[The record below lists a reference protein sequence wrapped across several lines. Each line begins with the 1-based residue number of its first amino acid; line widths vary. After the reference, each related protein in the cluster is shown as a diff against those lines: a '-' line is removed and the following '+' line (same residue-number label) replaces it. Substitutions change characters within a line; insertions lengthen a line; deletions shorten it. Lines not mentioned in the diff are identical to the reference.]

1 MSEVQSMRSALLQ
14 LRERE
19 KGEKRDYLQLR
30 NQQVP
35 DVLCSALFFCTST
48 QLQRDAKRCVK
59 KNTAR
64 TCSNLS
70 SPQGFQMS
78 CTKIFSKHLTYF
90 TPACTELHL
99 SVALF

>member
-19 KGEKRDYLQLR
+19 KGEKRDYLQLH

-59 KNTAR
+59 KKNTAQ
-64 TCSNLS
+64 TQTS
-70 SPQGFQMS
+70 
-78 CTKIFSKHLTYF
+78 
-90 TPACTELHL
+90 A
-99 SVALF
+99 ALRAFK